1 MRFGQQT
8 TINIGV
14 QIVGSGGGQGGE
26 GEGERVVSVT
36 IDGIV
41 RVFSISEF
49 EPFFD
54 FLAELFFYLFKI
66 VERREMISQ
75 FKLSELGGGDP
86 VLNAKLFNV
95 GSAPNNMLQ

>member
-1 MRFGQQT
+1 
-8 TINIGV
+8 V
-14 QIVGSGGGQGGE
+14 
-26 GEGERVVSVT
+26 
-36 IDGIV
+36 
-41 RVFSISEF
+41 
-49 EPFFD
+49 
-54 FLAELFFYLFKI
+54 FFYFI